1 PAMGARSI
9 DAPRRTVVIES
20 LAPAVDGGRYPVK
33 REVGAVLEVS
43 ADIFKDGHDVLVAYL
58 RYRRDGDRAWRE
70 SPMHHVDNDRW
81 AGTFTLAAIGR
92 YRYTVEALT
101 EPFRSWLADLEKRHA
116 GGQDLES
123 ALGEGLALIRAAA
136 ARAAAAADRTA
147 LDAYVGRVE
156 RAASPSDAVA
166 VAAEPELA
174 ALMARHLDR
183 SEAARAERAPRAM
196 VGPERARSAA

>member
-1 PAMGARSI
+1 MTTHSI
-9 DAPRRTVVIES
+9 NAPRRTVVIES
-20 LAPAVDGGRYPVK
+20 VAPAVDGGRYPVK

-43 ADIFKDGHDVLVAYL
+43 ADIFKDGHDALVAYL

-92 YRYTVEALT
+92 YRYTIEALT

-123 ALGEGLALIRAAA
+123 AL
-136 ARAAAAADRTA
+136 ARFWPPARRFSRSATQ
-147 LDAYVGRVE
+147 E
-156 RAASPSDAVA
+156 RNGSGSASIVKRYRPVAASVKAPAQRSLSTWRIGASRHSSSPS
-166 VAAEPELA
+166 
-174 ALMARHLDR
+174 RR
-183 SEAARAERAPRAM
+183 
-196 VGPERARSAA
+196 